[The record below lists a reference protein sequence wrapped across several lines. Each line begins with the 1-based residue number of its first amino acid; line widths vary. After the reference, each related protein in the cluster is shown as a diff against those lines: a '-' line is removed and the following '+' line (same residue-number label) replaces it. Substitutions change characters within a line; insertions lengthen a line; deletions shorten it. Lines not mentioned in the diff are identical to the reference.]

1 MFTINHG
8 CFHGIPLQIK
18 ATRKMGESQVIPIT
32 FTVLYALTMLASVLG
47 NALLIYIVWQKPEV
61 RSLTSFMFVNMA
73 VADLLVTLVMMPW
86 SIAHFHT
93 ESEWQITGILGEI
106 TCRAVFYT
114 ANVTVM
120 ASILCLVFMA
130 IDRYYAVV
138 RPLNRRSLW
147 FRKAKLV
154 SPVVWIMSM
163 VLMSAWLVFY
173 DLQSQS
179 CAYNFFLFGITY
191 KDRIIRGFFVYI
203 FLATYVFPL
212 IVISVLYAKVAHKI
226 WFHKAPGNQM
236 VEVHQQQEITKKRV
250 IRMLI
255 IIVVVFALCW
265 LPAQAY
271 HLFLA
276 ITAWQVDV
284 PEYVMYLVFWLGH
297 ANSAINPWLYI
308 RLCSRIKSA
317 FTRMVSRRINGESKT
332 YSQRTKSTR
341 AALLNKQCAETRL

>member
-1 MFTINHG
+1 
-8 CFHGIPLQIK
+8 
-18 ATRKMGESQVIPIT
+18 MGESQVIPIT

-93 ESEWQITGILGEI
+93 GGKWQITGLLGEI

-163 VLMSAWLVFY
+163 VLMSAWLVFL

-179 CAYNFFLFGITY
+179 CVYNFSVFGITY
-191 KDRIIRGFFVYI
+191 EDRIIRGFFVYI

-226 WFHKAPGNQM
+226 WFHKAPGNQL

-276 ITAWQVDV
+276 ITAWQVHA
-284 PEYVMYLVFWLGH
+284 PEFVMYLVFWLGH

-308 RLCSRIKSA
+308 RLSGRIKSA
-317 FTRMVSRRINGESKT
+317 FTRMVTRRFSEESKT
-332 YSQRTKSTR
+332 YSQRTRSTR
-341 AALLNKQCAETRL
+341 AALLNEQCAEARL